1 MCLCFTKYFKSRNT
15 LKAEIIWTLNSL
27 INELSV
33 GANDEFPDIKTASSF
48 ITVRTKI
55 MDLFHTS
62 NLCC

>member
-33 GANDEFPDIKTASSF
+33 GANDEFPDIKTASSWTCSIPQIF
-48 ITVRTKI
+48 VVR
-55 MDLFHTS
+55 
-62 NLCC
+62 